1 MKKVAGINWLN
12 KCSCPYWGVA
22 TCKSIGNLSYYNFF
36 SDGARCPKYKTL
48 NGIKIG
54 LILFKLFKKNQSNLQ
69 VHREPLLLFFYLWYG
84 CGSIPWI
91 QDFKRNW
98 NRINTFWMNACR
110 SQYQFPPF
118 AAVGSPMQL
127 RVAAS
132 EFPPFAVVGS
142 FVQQPCHSGS
152 IFTNPSVTMT
162 TMRRHLRPR
171 ALCGTPCWESIS
183 PPRPTVVKELRLAAV
198 AWQPG
203 WLYLTLEF
211 TAHLSCLKRSGGV
224 FDSAAYLTWRWRC
237 GASPP
242 LQYLDINPASPWAA
256 ATQARPHLKIRGAKN

>member
-1 MKKVAGINWLN
+1 MKKVACINWLN

-22 TCKSIGNLSYYNFF
+22 TYKSIENLSCYYIYIIF

-54 LILFKLFKKNQSNLQ
+54 PIIFELFKKKQNDLH
-69 VHREPLLLFFYLWYG
+69 VHREPLLLFLYMGNG
-84 CGSIPWI
+84 CGSILWI

-98 NRINTFWMNACR
+98 YRINTFWMYSCR
-110 SQYQFPPF
+110 SQYHFPPF

-132 EFPPFAVVGS
+132 EFPSFAVVGS
-142 FVQQPCHSGS
+142 SVQQPCHSGS
-152 IFTNPSVTMT
+152 IFTNPSVMM
-162 TMRRHLRPR
+162 TMRRYLGPR

-183 PPRPTVVKELRLAAV
+183 PPRPTVIKELRLAALT
-198 AWQPG
+198 WQPD

-211 TAHLSCLKRSGGV
+211 TAHLSCMKWSSGTIKTTN
-224 FDSAAYLTWRWRC
+224 FFQLYT
-237 GASPP
+237 
-242 LQYLDINPASPWAA
+242 
-256 ATQARPHLKIRGAKN
+256 